1 MDPMD
6 QQPRVAITLE
16 QFWHRV
22 PGGTATAVWAMAR
35 ALADRDLDLVG
46 VSAWN
51 KTKPDVRFRLPF
63 AIEWL
68 PLPRAALYP
77 SWHRFRRPKVE
88 AATGPV
94 EVIHATTFAIPPK
107 SAPLVVTIHDFA
119 FLHDPEHYTA
129 RGRRFFERG
138 LELAL
143 QDADVVACPS
153 RATADDCITNGFQPE
168 RVRVVPW
175 GVERVAVSE
184 DDIVATLA
192 AFEISTPYILWTGT
206 IEPRKNLARLV
217 EAFLSMDTDTELVLA
232 GPQGWN
238 EDLSRLLA
246 QGAGRIRSLGYVQPH
261 ELAALYSG
269 ASVFCYPSLLEG
281 FGLPVLEAMAQGA
294 PVVTA
299 RGTATEEAAG
309 GAAVL
314 VDPLDARSIAEGM
327 TELLQDRP
335 KAELL
340 SAAGRA
346 RAKELTWAS
355 CAERMHAV
363 YDEVRN
369 R

>member
-1 MDPMD
+1 MDPMSL
-6 QQPRVAITLE
+6 QTRVAITLE

-35 ALADRDLDLVG
+35 ALAERDLDLVG

-68 PLPRAALYP
+68 PLPRVALYAA
-77 SWHRFRRPKVE
+77 WHRFRRPKVE

-107 SAPLVVTIHDFA
+107 SAPLVVTIHDLA
-119 FLHDPEHYTA
+119 FLHSPEHYTP
-129 RGRRFFERG
+129 RGRRLFLRG

-143 QDADVVACPS
+143 ADADVVVCPS
-153 RATADDCITNGFQPE
+153 RVTADDCIANGFEPE

-175 GVERVAVSE
+175 GVEAVAVSK
-184 DDIVATLA
+184 DDVADTLA
-192 AFEISTPYILWTGT
+192 AFEITRPYVLWTGT
-206 IEPRKNLARLV
+206 IEPRKNLARLI

-238 EDLSRLLA
+238 EDLSHLLA
-246 QGAGRIRSLGYVQPH
+246 RGVGRIRSLGYVQPH

-281 FGLPVLEAMAQGA
+281 FGLPVLEAMAHGA

-314 VDPLDARSIAEGM
+314 VDPQDTHSIAVGM
-327 TELLQDRP
+327 TELLEDLP

-340 SAAGRA
+340 GAAGRA
-346 RAKELTWAS
+346 RANELTWAS
-355 CAERMHAV
+355 CAEQMHAV
-363 YDEVRN
+363 YDELSSS
-369 R
+369 